1 MEEKNDDSFFQ
12 VSENIE
18 KFQKKYTNVFHENQ
32 STEIMPSEDIFLD
45 QKEEIKKIKKH
56 RLELKAFRDS
66 YKERP
71 NLKCIQIK
79 KDINSPINNVL
90 NTIESN
96 KSDNQ
101 ENKQKIEIEK
111 RNKSNLSNY
120 NILKDLRKIIFNK
133 NIKPLQFKFINN
145 VNDNNENNDNN
156 DIDNNNNKETEIN
169 NNTKEI
175 DIDIDIE
182 KDNISDN
189 IIINNDSET
198 NTVKNIENEIDFL
211 SLSNIDYFEKCECRL
226 KGKDNNDNDE
236 NNLPIINE
244 QWTNLYDLYTKNE
257 VISNFEFSKTAL
269 RTKNYIDYNTK
280 GIEININLKLFSQSS
295 FYIFTRCYMDEANN
309 EINNSF
315 IDNNSESIKKNKTQN
330 IPNFRKNKINQIFSK
345 YSTVIKIF
353 KNRNSKKAFVSFGT
367 FYKSK
372 RSGNI
377 HYKTFLQR
385 QLVDYLHQDK
395 NYYYLENDL
404 CEFNIIV
411 IDSGNE
417 YLEAKIS
424 LNNKERFNNIKSNF
438 YLPVNQKAKIVFCG
452 EGKSTKVTDLKIR
465 SFSKYDEDKGLGLLL
480 SSEQKS
486 CDCCVIA

>member
-1 MEEKNDDSFFQ
+1 MEEKNEDSFFQ
-12 VSENIE
+12 ISENIE
-18 KFQKKYTNVFHENQ
+18 KFQKKYTNMYCHENQ
-32 STEIMPSEDIFLD
+32 STEIIPSEDIFLN

-79 KDINSPINNVL
+79 KDTNFQVY
-90 NTIESN
+90 NTINTISSN

-101 ENKQKIEIEK
+101 ENKRFIEK
-111 RNKSNLSNY
+111 RNKSNLN
-120 NILKDLRKIIFNK
+120 NNNNTLKDIRKKIFNK
-133 NIKPLQFKFINN
+133 NIKRLKFKIDNFNDDNKNN
-145 VNDNNENNDNN
+145 IYNNNN
-156 DIDNNNNKETEIN
+156 DIN
-169 NNTKEI
+169 
-175 DIDIDIE
+175 IE
-182 KDNISDN
+182 KDNIDDN
-189 IIINNDSET
+189 IIINDDSEN
-198 NTVKNIENEIDFL
+198 NTIKNIENEIVFL

-244 QWTNLYDLYTKNE
+244 NWKNLYEFYTENE
-257 VISNFEFSKTAL
+257 VVKNFEFSKIAL
-269 RTKNYIDYNTK
+269 RSKNFIDYNTK

-295 FYIFTRCYMDEANN
+295 FYIFTRCYIEDDNN
-309 EINNSF
+309 DINNNV
-315 IDNNSESIKKNKTQN
+315 DNNSETIKKNKTHN
-330 IPNFRKNKINQIFSK
+330 INNSSRKNKNKPIFSK

-353 KNRNSKKAFVSFGT
+353 KNKNSKKAFVSFGT

-372 RSGNI
+372 KSGNI

-411 IDSGNE
+411 IDLGNE

-424 LNNKERFNNIKSNF
+424 LNNKERYNNIKSNF
-438 YLPVNQKAKIVFCG
+438 YLPVNQKAKLIFCG
-452 EGKSTKVTDLKIR
+452 EGKSAKVTDLKIR
-465 SFSKYDEDKGLGLLL
+465 SFSKYDEDKGLGLIL

-486 CDCCVIA
+486 CDCCIIT

>member
-1 MEEKNDDSFFQ
+1 MEEKNEDSFFQ
-12 VSENIE
+12 ISENIE
-18 KFQKKYTNVFHENQ
+18 KFQKKYTNMYCHENQ
-32 STEIMPSEDIFLD
+32 STEIIPSEDIFLN

-79 KDINSPINNVL
+79 KDTNFQVY
-90 NTIESN
+90 NTINTISSN

-101 ENKQKIEIEK
+101 ENKRFIEK
-111 RNKSNLSNY
+111 RNKSNLNNNN
-120 NILKDLRKIIFNK
+120 NILKDIRKKIFNK
-133 NIKPLQFKFINN
+133 NIKRLKFKIDNFNDDNKNN
-145 VNDNNENNDNN
+145 IYNNNN
-156 DIDNNNNKETEIN
+156 DIN
-169 NNTKEI
+169 
-175 DIDIDIE
+175 IE
-182 KDNISDN
+182 KDNIDDN
-189 IIINNDSET
+189 IIINDDSEN
-198 NTVKNIENEIDFL
+198 NTIKNIENEIVFL
-211 SLSNIDYFEKCECRL
+211 SLSNIYYFERCECRI

-244 QWTNLYDLYTKNE
+244 NWKNLYEFYTENE
-257 VISNFEFSKTAL
+257 VVKNFEFSKIAL
-269 RTKNYIDYNTK
+269 RSKNFIDYNTK

-295 FYIFTRCYMDEANN
+295 FYIFTRCYIEDDNN
-309 EINNSF
+309 DINNNV
-315 IDNNSESIKKNKTQN
+315 DNNSETIKKNKTHN
-330 IPNFRKNKINQIFSK
+330 INNSSRKNKNKPIFSK

-353 KNRNSKKAFVSFGT
+353 KNKNSKKAFVSFGT

-372 RSGNI
+372 KSGNI

-411 IDSGNE
+411 IDLGNE

-424 LNNKERFNNIKSNF
+424 LNNKERYNNIKSNF
-438 YLPVNQKAKIVFCG
+438 YLPVNQKAKLIFCG
-452 EGKSTKVTDLKIR
+452 EGKSAKVTDLKIR
-465 SFSKYDEDKGLGLLL
+465 SFSKYDEDKGLGLIL

-486 CDCCVIA
+486 CDCCIIT

>member
-12 VSENIE
+12 ISENLE
-18 KFQKKYTNVFHENQ
+18 NFQKKYTNIYHENQ
-32 STEIMPSEDIFLD
+32 STEIIPSEDIFLN

-66 YKERP
+66 YKERT

-79 KDINSPINNVL
+79 KDTNFPVYNTL
-90 NTIESN
+90 NTISSN
-96 KSDNQ
+96 KSDSQ
-101 ENKQKIEIEK
+101 GNKQYIQK
-111 RNKSNLSNY
+111 RNKSNLNNN
-120 NILKDLRKIIFNK
+120 NILKEVRKKIFNK
-133 NIKPLQFKFINN
+133 SIKRLKFKLIDEFI
-145 VNDNNENNDNN
+145 DDYKNNDKT
-156 DIDNNNNKETEIN
+156 DIEKVNNNN
-169 NNTKEI
+169 
-175 DIDIDIE
+175 DIE
-182 KDNISDN
+182 KDNLDDD
-189 IIINNDSET
+189 IIINNDSENIT
-198 NTVKNIENEIDFL
+198 IKNIEKEIDFL
-211 SLSNIDYFEKCECRL
+211 SLSNIDYFEICECRI

-236 NNLPIINE
+236 NYLPIINE
-244 QWTNLYDLYTKNE
+244 NWKNLYEFYTENE
-257 VISNFEFSKTAL
+257 IISDFEFSKNVL

-295 FYIFTRCYMDEANN
+295 FYIFTRCYIDEDNYDINN
-309 EINNSF
+309 NFINNS
-315 IDNNSESIKKNKTQN
+315 SESIKKNKTHGLYN
-330 IPNFRKNKINQIFSK
+330 SRKNKYNQIFSK

-353 KNRNSKKAFVSFGT
+353 KNKNSKKAFVSFGT

-372 RSGNI
+372 KSGNL

-385 QLVDYLHQDK
+385 QLIDYLHQDK

-411 IDSGNE
+411 LDLGNE

-438 YLPVNQKAKIVFCG
+438 YLPVNQKAKLIFCG
-452 EGKSTKVTDLKIR
+452 EGKSSKVPDLKIR
-465 SFSKYDEDKGLGLLL
+465 SFSKYDEDKGMGLVI

-486 CDCCVIA
+486 CDCCIIE